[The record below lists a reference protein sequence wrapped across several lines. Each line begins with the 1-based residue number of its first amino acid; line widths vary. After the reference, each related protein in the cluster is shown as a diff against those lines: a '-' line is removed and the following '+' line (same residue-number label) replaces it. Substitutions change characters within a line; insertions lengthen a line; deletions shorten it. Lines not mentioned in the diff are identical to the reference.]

1 MFQSRDF
8 FVLSCLFLTVLSQD
22 GLPQNVSLQWIND
35 FEQKVTWEPPQHPVK
50 NCRYELTAE
59 PKYQRGREHYTSVT
73 SPFRLKM
80 VMSGGFLNVSVN
92 SNCTRYKPVPGSSVT
107 YPDLVKD
114 LQCFITTA
122 TESHCIW
129 KQTAYTP
136 SNLGFFYHLNNNI
149 IKECPSYVGRGSVRT
164 GCDLE
169 ANVKDSIVLSFNG
182 TLNKQTVRNTFK
194 KALKEN
200 VRPPALQWNVTK
212 SGGKFKICWTPP
224 SIQFLWKYSIRYKE
238 CNETKPLDVFTET
251 AEFPFVRNC
260 PYRITIQAFGEG
272 AKTPLSDEKYFAAE
286 SDLNAWVYL
295 AIILPLMVAVLAVLT
310 IVYCR
315 KNKEILFPKVPQP
328 RDLISDISN
337 NNNKSMDDKLYIPAE
352 KEDNFNITLVTDPQI
367 CKLDI
372 RHDSA

>member
-1 MFQSRDF
+1 
-8 FVLSCLFLTVLSQD
+8 
-22 GLPQNVSLQWIND
+22 LPQNVSLQWIND

-59 PKYQRGREHYTSVT
+59 SKYEHRREDYISVT
-73 SPFRLKM
+73 SPCRLKM
-80 VMSGGFLNVSVN
+80 VMYGGFLNVSVN

-149 IKECPSYVGRGSVRT
+149 IKECPSYVGNGSVRT

-194 KALKEN
+194 KVLKGN

-212 SGGKFKICWTPP
+212 SGGKFKIRWTPP
-224 SIQFLWKYSIRYKE
+224 SIKFLWKYSIRYKE
-238 CNETKPLDVFTET
+238 CNETK
-251 AEFPFVRNC
+251 FPFVRNC

-272 AKTPLSDEKYFAAE
+272 AKTPLSDEKYFE

-295 AIILPLMVAVLAVLT
+295 AVILPLMVAVLAVLT

-315 KNKEILFPKVPQP
+315 KNKEILFPK
-328 RDLISDISN
+328 
-337 NNNKSMDDKLYIPAE
+337 SMGDKLYIPAE
-352 KEDNFNITLVTDPQI
+352 KEDNFNIT
-367 CKLDI
+367 
-372 RHDSA
+372 